1 MSEHQITLP
10 SRDELLKLIAER
22 LPLAHYR
29 EHIFPPFLAVAGMV
43 KTPSQLIAMITQS
56 VQQYING
63 KDPLTRTGVVLNL
76 GTIAQ
81 VLVSDEMVARQITS
95 DLYRRFC

>member
-1 MSEHQITLP
+1 MSEHQITLTT
-10 SRDELLKLIAER
+10 RDELLKRIAER
-22 LPLAHYR
+22 LPLSHYR

-43 KTPSQLIAMITQS
+43 KTPSQLTVMITQS

-63 KDPLTRTGVVLNL
+63 KDPLTRAGVVLNL
-76 GTIAQ
+76 GTIVQ
-81 VLVSDEMVARQITS
+81 VLVSDEVVARQITS